1 VKLNATIK
9 GLITGLLMVAVAIV
23 FYFNKIDEASPLN
36 YLGYVIFGLGIV
48 WSITS
53 FARQTQSTQFKDL
66 FQQGFRCVLAATLV
80 LALYTFIY
88 FKLNEKEIEAVV
100 QQAKQERLRTAK
112 DRTPAEIETEAQQ
125 TRKYYIP
132 FQLSILVFSNL
143 FTGVIVT
150 MATSGALYLRN
161 KNA

>member
-1 VKLNATIK
+1 MKLNATIK
-9 GLITGLLMVAVAIV
+9 GLVTGLLMVAVAVIL
-23 FYFNKIDEASPLN
+23 YFNKLDERSPLN
-36 YLGYVIFGLGIV
+36 YLGYFIFGLGIV

-53 FARQTQSTQFKDL
+53 FAKHTRSTQFKDL
-66 FQQGFRCVLAATLV
+66 FQQGFKCVLAATLV
-80 LALYTFIY
+80 MALYTFIY
-88 FKLNEKEIEAVV
+88 FKLNEKEIDAVV
-100 QQAKQERLRTAK
+100 QQAKLERIKTAR

-150 MATSGALYLRN
+150 MATAGSLYLRN
-161 KNA
+161 KNS

>member
-1 VKLNATIK
+1 
-9 GLITGLLMVAVAIV
+9 MVAVAVI
-23 FYFNKIDEASPLN
+23 FYLNKVDEASPLQYIG
-36 YLGYVIFGLGIV
+36 YLIFGLGIV
-48 WSITS
+48 WSITAFVRETKS
-53 FARQTQSTQFKDL
+53 KQFKDL

-80 LALYTFIY
+80 LAIYTFIY
-88 FKLNEKEIEAVV
+88 FKINEKEIDTVV
-100 QQAKQERLRTAK
+100 QKAKQERLRTAK

-161 KNA
+161 KNS